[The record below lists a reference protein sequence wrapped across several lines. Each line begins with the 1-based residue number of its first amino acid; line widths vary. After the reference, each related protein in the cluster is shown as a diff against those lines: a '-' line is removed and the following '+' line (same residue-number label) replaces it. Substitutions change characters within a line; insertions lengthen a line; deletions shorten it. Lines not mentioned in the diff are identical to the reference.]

1 MYFLK
6 KKGSTIQE
14 ADARAMLEIIERGIE
29 RSDKIINDLLDYAR
43 EMYLELQ
50 VQQVQEIL
58 MDALALVGVPEKV
71 NVVNSISDGITIRM
85 DKNKMERVFINL
97 INNGV
102 DAMPKGGTMTISCK
116 RVNSRVEISFADTGV
131 GIPEEIRSKLF
142 SPLVTTKAQGM
153 GFGLAICKRIIEA
166 HGGTITVETAK
177 GKGTI
182 FMVTLPIEHGSE
194 VGVGKVWINVQ
205 ESLLSTMMKA

>member
-43 EMYLELQ
+43 EMYLELL

-71 NVVNSISDGITIRM
+71 NVVNSISDGITIRL

-116 RVNSRVEISFADTGV
+116 QVNSRVEISFADTGV
-131 GIPEEIRSKLF
+131 GILEEIRSKLF

-194 VGVGKVWINVQ
+194 VGGGKVWINVQ